1 MSSKATA
8 MIARMTIAHSEQIRV
23 SIGAVIGLLITG
35 FVCKLAFG
43 SIGDLPALVAP
54 MGASTVLLFAAPQSP
69 LARPWCCIGGN
80 TVSALVG
87 VTCAGWI
94 GDPIIASAVACG
106 IAIGVMISLGCLHP
120 PGGAVALTAVIGGP
134 SIHAMGYGFAI
145 WPVAVNSLL
154 LLAAALAFNRLMA
167 RAKTA

>member
-8 MIARMTIAHSEQIRV
+8 MIARMTDVHGEQVRV
-23 SIGAVIGLLITG
+23 SLGAIVGLLITG
-35 FVCKLAFG
+35 FVCQMAFG

-80 TVSALVG
+80 TSSALVG
-87 VTCAGWI
+87 VTCAAWI
-94 GDPIIASAVACG
+94 GDPLIAAAVACG
-106 IAIGVMISLGCLHP
+106 LAIGLMISLGCLHP

-154 LLAAALAFNRLMA
+154 LLAAALAFNRLLA
-167 RAKTA
+167 RAKAA